1 MSYIIFSL
9 YRNGVDSMNQTPEV
23 TGFDLPQSPKSTPE
37 TPNVLPGYHK
47 CLSCMDYG
55 VSCNGPNLVALG
67 DIGAVRTFHKVM
79 KRSRKLSLKAI
90 ADAAPTI
97 SDSTINE
104 YFSNTAKDYK
114 WTTVGAIDNA
124 ITAICGNR
132 IGLPPLDQSCPAASS
147 EVRQQIAA
155 ADLKVA
161 AAELKQAQAESECE
175 DLRRRLSDSD
185 GDHTTK
191 LTELAAAKQ
200 GEIDWLKTEVRVW
213 RRFACILLIVGL
225 VILGTLMLSLLI
237 HVV

>member
-185 GDHTTK
+185 GDHTAK

>member
-1 MSYIIFSL
+1 MQNNTDAL
-9 YRNGVDSMNQTPEV
+9 LGESMNPSPS
-23 TGFDLPQSPKSTPE
+23 LPNPVPLYS
-37 TPNVLPGYHK
+37 K
-47 CLSCMDYG
+47 CLSCPDFVTACRG
-55 VSCNGPNLVALG
+55 IDITSLSCA
-67 DIGAVRTFHKVM
+67 AE
-79 KRSRKLSLKAI
+79 KRAYHKAI
-90 ADAAPTI
+90 KKEFGFLLRDIYPLVKNVI
-97 SDSTINE
+97 GKSTTDE
-104 YFSNTAKDYK
+104 YFGSGTGDYK
-114 WTTVGAIDNA
+114 WLTVTTIHNA
-124 ITAICGNR
+124 LLYLVAQKKGM
-132 IGLPPLDQSCPAASS
+132 PLCEHSCSSSSS
-147 EVRQQIAA
+147 EVRNQLAA

>member
-1 MSYIIFSL
+1 MQNNTDAL
-9 YRNGVDSMNQTPEV
+9 LGESMNPSPS
-23 TGFDLPQSPKSTPE
+23 LPNPVPLYS
-37 TPNVLPGYHK
+37 K
-47 CLSCMDYG
+47 CLSCPDFVTACRG
-55 VSCNGPNLVALG
+55 IDITSLSCA
-67 DIGAVRTFHKVM
+67 TE
-79 KRSRKLSLKAI
+79 KRAYHKAI
-90 ADAAPTI
+90 KKEFGFLLRDIYPLVKNVI
-97 SDSTINE
+97 GKSTTDE
-104 YFSNTAKDYK
+104 YFGSGTGDYK
-114 WTTVGAIDNA
+114 WLTVTTIHNA
-124 ITAICGNR
+124 LLYLVAQKKGM
-132 IGLPPLDQSCPAASS
+132 PLCEHSCSSSSS
-147 EVRQQIAA
+147 EVRNQLAA

-161 AAELKQAQAESECE
+161 AAELKQAQSESECE

>member
-23 TGFDLPQSPKSTPE
+23 TGFDLPQSTKSTPE

-161 AAELKQAQAESECE
+161 ASCRGKGIGKALMDAGLQEASNRNYRGIYLQAQDDNLGACLFYLKCGFQIGGFDNRVYGGTSQAHKADILFYLDKEE
-175 DLRRRLSDSD
+175 
-185 GDHTTK
+185 K
-191 LTELAAAKQ
+191 L
-200 GEIDWLKTEVRVW
+200 
-213 RRFACILLIVGL
+213 
-225 VILGTLMLSLLI
+225 
-237 HVV
+237 